1 MTEGVLAL
9 FRRQKPAKKKGGG
22 LQFMKKAQQSGDPP
36 HKPGSAFMRT
46 EKQASAWLGV
56 SKYTLARIRK
66 RSEIGFYKIGG
77 GYQYSI
83 EQLEA
88 YRESLASWPKNG
100 SKSENI
106 SSPSTAVPPSTKPD
120 GLTLKLDKHAAH
132 HYALKTLKKQK

>member
-1 MTEGVLAL
+1 MPESTLSK
-9 FRRQKPAKKKGGG
+9 FPPQTPPKKG
-22 LQFMKKAQQSGDPP
+22 LQFAKMAQQSADPP
-36 HKPGSAFMRT
+36 YKPGSAHMRS
-46 EKQASAWLGV
+46 EKQAAAWLGV
-56 SKYTLARIRK
+56 SKFTLARIRK
-66 RSEIGFYKIGG
+66 RGEIGFYKIGG

-100 SKSENI
+100 SKSENT
-106 SSPSTAVPPSTKPD
+106 SSLSTAVPPSTKPD